1 MASLREMGLV
11 PQTAEPTPTLR
22 NLVGAPVTAADT
34 TQFTDQA
41 VANSMG
47 QLRRGFTT
55 GRLQGDANALAADES
70 AARAAGDAAAADAL
84 RLRIGGLQQRA
95 TTFAPAEQDVTQLG
109 LNPGRILDWGLGTMG
124 QGAASMMEPLATGIG
139 ANAAAGVLGLVPH
152 PLAKVGAA
160 GLRGAGVLG
169 GGYLNY
175 RQNKGEFYN
184 DAVQDPALMAGKT
197 AQEIDQAGTVHGL
210 AAGALD
216 TALPAWAASR
226 IVPGGTKVLSGLSGG
241 AKAAVGLVGEGATE
255 TLQGE
260 SKRGI
265 LGHLNPQRDTS
276 GDSTERWNDF
286 AGGIVGAG
294 PIVGL
299 SHLGDVATARLGVKD
314 DTSSDDV
321 SGGKTMPGA
330 PKREKLTDSLKRG
343 AVKYTDDDA
352 AEKWNETLQGL
363 HNPDQEVA
371 TTEQHAALL
380 KELGGRAAK
389 GDATAKQHLDALS
402 KLDPADNATW
412 FGAPE
417 RDAAYEHILGD
428 GTDHEKVIEAYKGRK
443 LNAQGGSD
451 KATVR
456 LAADILSSSLPED
469 ADPALHSAAKDVARS
484 LAGFAAQAEKRGTA
498 RDPLTVMD
506 AAQQLVGLYGN
517 KRAAAIAAQAATA
530 LGVETS
536 PLFKQ
541 LQKNIAGAGD
551 IRTWKTSQRTARAA
565 VGDQMVSVIPATK
578 QLEMRGEGVDF
589 TSTAYK
595 AALVDYVEQLGK
607 AISYGATDNKSEP
620 VVVPPSAYAKLTA
633 KVGAEAARAM
643 LDMVAPGKVVEK
655 DTSAPKESGG
665 EKTAPAKESD
675 LQDNGLGDDLEN
687 DDFQVDAA
695 LKNIEKAPGTK
706 LYAFKGR
713 GLTGSTEGPHPFVAS
728 KKTGNLPVLSKIDD
742 TNHDGTNTLEHMKA
756 QMYEALGGEFGPK
769 TTVMRKDGVT
779 RRTTANQMSAVPSAE
794 PGALGVG
801 SYRIRTASARDVLDG
816 HGVPPSKRVQLML
829 QYLAKDNVKHDGT
842 ASSL

>member
-1 MASLREMGLV
+1 MATLRDLVPGLDQSLAGLV
-11 PQTAEPTPTLR
+11 PGSGPSPVQQGLRGPATALIEDE
-22 NLVGAPVTAADT
+22 AA
-34 TQFTDQA
+34 A
-41 VANSMG
+41 AGMG

-55 GRLQGDANALAADES
+55 GRLQADANALAADES
-70 AARAAGDAAAADAL
+70 AARAAGDTAAADAL

-95 TTFAPAEQDVTQLG
+95 KTFAPTEQDVTQLDWQ
-109 LNPGRILDWGLGTMG
+109 PGRVLDYGLATMG
-124 QGAASMMEPLATGIG
+124 QGAASMTDPLAVGVG
-139 ANAAAGVLGLVPH
+139 ANAAAGVLGLIPH
-152 PLAKVGAA
+152 PLAQGGAKALRA
-160 GLRGAGVLG
+160 GGVLG

-184 DAVQDPALMAGKT
+184 QAVEDPTLMAGRT
-197 AQEIDQAGTVHGL
+197 AQEIDRAGTGHGVV
-210 AAGALD
+210 AGALD
-216 TALPAWAASR
+216 TALTAWAANR
-226 IVPGGTKVLSGLSGG
+226 IVPGGTKVLSGLGG
-241 AKAAVGLVGEGATE
+241 GMKAALGLGGEAVTE

-265 LGHLNPQRDTS
+265 LGHLNPRRDTS

-286 AGGIVGAG
+286 AGGFVGAG

-389 GDATAKQHLDALS
+389 GDTVAQQHIDALN

-412 FGAPE
+412 YGAPQ

-428 GTDHEKVIEAYKGRK
+428 GTDHAKVIEAYKGRK

-551 IRTWKTSQRTARAA
+551 LRTW
-565 VGDQMVSVIPATK
+565 
-578 QLEMRGEGVDF
+578 
-589 TSTAYK
+589 
-595 AALVDYVEQLGK
+595 
-607 AISYGATDNKSEP
+607 
-620 VVVPPSAYAKLTA
+620 
-633 KVGAEAARAM
+633 
-643 LDMVAPGKVVEK
+643 
-655 DTSAPKESGG
+655 
-665 EKTAPAKESD
+665 
-675 LQDNGLGDDLEN
+675 
-687 DDFQVDAA
+687 
-695 LKNIEKAPGTK
+695 
-706 LYAFKGR
+706 
-713 GLTGSTEGPHPFVAS
+713 
-728 KKTGNLPVLSKIDD
+728 
-742 TNHDGTNTLEHMKA
+742 
-756 QMYEALGGEFGPK
+756 
-769 TTVMRKDGVT
+769 
-779 RRTTANQMSAVPSAE
+779 
-794 PGALGVG
+794 
-801 SYRIRTASARDVLDG
+801 
-816 HGVPPSKRVQLML
+816 
-829 QYLAKDNVKHDGT
+829 
-842 ASSL
+842 